1 MSRAM
6 FLFACWS
13 MLAFAL
19 LRGTAVGDMMKDSP
33 VTFPEKGALPAKYP
47 PDVRTQNFPAE
58 KDYSIFGTPQR
69 SMKQIRV
76 IRAEMP
82 AGRFTPPPHD
92 WSHLARTKKRLT
104 EGGGLTLLAM
114 GDSIVNDTMRSGWVA
129 ELQSL
134 YPQCRIEAYV
144 YVRGGGGCQHYKDED
159 RVAKYVV
166 PRKPDL
172 VLIGGISQRSIDD
185 IRTVIGQIREALPE
199 VEFLLFTGT
208 FGTAD
213 PREPEELAR
222 AAHSGTGAYGEALRK
237 LAAEQRC
244 AFLDMTSPWAE
255 YIRSSKVHPH
265 LFYRDRVHANEYGE
279 QILAQIIS
287 AFFAADEFRVE
298 ETDERISIKGAAI
311 EAAVRKKGYVSGV
324 EGGSFLD
331 VKSGFRDLG
340 FGLDIQD
347 WIMEPGSDAA
357 WRDRLQGDLAY
368 DYNNLFHG
376 KRPKRSVEGPQIC
389 TQAKQLQPRVVEG
402 RGFVAVEQQWQYRIA
417 APGQNTGSLWKQT
430 LVFPNGRRYFYS
442 ANRVVSRNS
451 GEALFFRHDL
461 PGHIKHN
468 KGDTFSEIY
477 LSYAG
482 RIPVAEFLTD
492 FAPDEKFNY
501 RRDRDG
507 APQRMIRAYRIRDPR
522 TGRDGPWLAGMTLNP
537 VDTSEAWCHQRGY
550 VCMIHEVGERPVR
563 EGETFGAAFIIGFF
577 DSIDEMNQVYDEHA
591 GFSGLEM
598 APEGW
603 RLMRQAVP

>member
-1 MSRAM
+1 MHRSA
-6 FLFACWS
+6 
-13 MLAFAL
+13 LAFACCQL
-19 LRGTAVGDMMKDSP
+19 LAFGVFSGTLFGDMMKDSP

-47 PDVRTQNFPAE
+47 PDVRTPSIPAE
-58 KDYSIFGTPQR
+58 KEYAIFGTPQR
-69 SMKQIRV
+69 SMKQIHV
-76 IRAEMP
+76 IRADMA

-92 WSHLARTKKRLT
+92 WAHLSRTKKLLT
-104 EGGGLTLLAM
+104 DGGKLTLLAM

-134 YPQCRIEAYV
+134 YPNCRIDAYV
-144 YVRGGGGCQHYKDED
+144 YVRGGGGCQHYKEED

-166 PRKPDL
+166 PLKPDL

-185 IRTVIGQIREALPE
+185 IRTVIGQIRDALPN
-199 VEFLLFTGT
+199 VELLLFTGT

-213 PREPEELAR
+213 PREPDELAR
-222 AAHSGTGAYGEALRK
+222 APHSGTGAYGTALRQ

-255 YIRSSKVHPH
+255 YIRSAKVHPH

-279 QILAQIIS
+279 QILARIITS
-287 AFFAADEFRVE
+287 FFAADEFRVE
-298 ETDERISIKGAAI
+298 ESDERISIRGPLI

-331 VKSGFRDLG
+331 VKSGARDLG

-357 WRDRLQGDLAY
+357 YRDRLEGDLPY

-389 TQAKQLQPRVVEG
+389 TQAKQLAPQVVEG

-417 APGQNTGSLWKQT
+417 APGRNAGSLWKQT

-451 GEALFFRHDL
+451 GEALFFRHDM

-482 RIPVAEFLTD
+482 RIPAAEFLGD

-507 APQRMIRAYRIRDPR
+507 VPERMIRAYRIRDRR
-522 TGRDGPWLAGMTLNP
+522 TGAEGPWLAGMTLNP
-537 VDTSEAWCHQRGY
+537 ADTSEAWCHQRGY

-577 DSIDEMNQVYDEHA
+577 DSMEEMNAVYDAHR
-591 GFSGLEM
+591 GFSGLEV

-603 RLMRQAVP
+603 RLTRRAVP